1 MVQTKTRCAIP
12 FQPVSLFYVP
22 FFRTINCTLR
32 LRLSLSLSLRHTFS
46 VCKDCSSI
54 KLITKIELNALKHF
68 HRILFHIRIN
78 ALNGFLFSSRLSS
91 GSESISN
98 VLTMNCILRKRF
110 DNEVSLKQTRKPIF
124 EWEVI
129 MYLWSWCGNH
139 INYPLFSSRFVFL
152 PLHRTFALICLCISS
167 RSHFTS
173 FLYHLL
179 FVYRC
184 VYIKQWHIFFLSFY
198 FTIASSFHL
207 FLLHSTLRSFILVCY
222 FCLFQFHYINSLG
235 SMFFFLNKK
244 KFKANDIRLESFF
257 TLRHTTFLCSLRTFN
272 FNVIRIMCVYI
283 LL

>member
-32 LRLSLSLSLRHTFS
+32 LRLSLSFSLRRTIS
-46 VCKDCSSI
+46 VCKNCSSI

-68 HRILFHIRIN
+68 HRISFHIRIN
-78 ALNGFLFSSRLSS
+78 ALNGFSFSSRLNS
-91 GSESISN
+91 GNESISN
-98 VLTMNCILRKRF
+98 VLTMNCILRKRV
-110 DNEVSLKQTRKPIF
+110 DNEISLKQTRKPIF

-173 FLYHLL
+173 FLYHPL

-184 VYIKQWHIFFLSFY
+184 VYIKQWHIFFFPFISQLPPPFTCFFCIQHCASLFSYAIFVFFNSITSIHLAQCFSFWIRRNSKRMISGWSP
-198 FTIASSFHL
+198 FLPSVIPL
-207 FLLHSTLRSFILVCY
+207 FFVHCEHSI
-222 FCLFQFHYINSLG
+222 
-235 SMFFFLNKK
+235 SM
-244 KFKANDIRLESFF
+244 
-257 TLRHTTFLCSLRTFN
+257 
-272 FNVIRIMCVYI
+272 
-283 LL
+283 